1 MRQIV
6 QLTIF
11 GIRLAPILLIVY
23 WILLF
28 TGTHLPGSALKS
40 LRFNDKLLHCV
51 AFAGLAFLLAW
62 ALPKQLLGRLPSMLL
77 AVIITMT
84 YAVVDEWTQAFV
96 PNRTPDVKDFL
107 ADCVGMILGF
117 TAYLI
122 LRTIIKVERGGKPP
136 EKHNQPENHSQ
147 PENHNQ
153 RVQPGARSAEKQ
165 AVSNV

>member
-11 GIRLAPILLIVY
+11 GIRLAPILLVVY

-28 TGTHLPGSALKS
+28 TGTHLPGAALKS
-40 LRFNDKLLHCV
+40 LHANDKLMHCA
-51 AFAGLAFLLAW
+51 AFSGLAFLLAW
-62 ALPKQLLGRLPSMLL
+62 AIPKHLFGRIPSLLL
-77 AVIITMT
+77 AAIITMT

-122 LRTIIKVERGGKPP
+122 LRTIISVERGKQPP
-136 EKHNQPENHSQ
+136 NEQEHEQPS
-147 PENHNQ
+147 
-153 RVQPGARSAEKQ
+153 RADIRAAG
-165 AVSNV
+165 